1 MRTKTT
7 TDICNRM
14 LAKITAQVAKE
25 KDMVQHGKMKAIDM
39 SWGGFTF
46 KNIHKAIN
54 F

>member
-39 SWGGFTF
+39 SWSVSF